1 MQFVDE
7 ATIEVHAGKGGDG
20 CLSFRREK
28 YVEFGGPDG
37 GDGGAGGS
45 VMVQA
50 DTNLNTLVD
59 YRYER
64 IFKAKRGEGG
74 SGRNCTGASGEDL
87 VLKVPVGTT
96 VVDEDTEEVLGDLLK
111 AGDQFVV
118 AKGGRGGLGN
128 TCFKSS
134 TNRAPRKTTPGTLG
148 EKRNLRLELK
158 VLADIGLLGMPNAG
172 KSTLLKTLARTLAP
186 SAGKVLLDGN
196 DIHRQPTRA
205 VAQQL
210 GILPQSPTA
219 PDGLTVREL
228 VGLGRFPYQ
237 SLMRQW
243 SRHDEAAVEEAMRVA
258 DVATFAARPVDA
270 LSGGQ
275 RQRCWIAMGLAQE
288 TDLLLL
294 DEPTTFLDLKVQVD
308 LLELLV
314 SLAHTQGR
322 TLLVVL
328 HDLNLAAAYADRLVM
343 MKAGRILHDGPP
355 ETVFTADNLKQVFD
369 LDAQVIRE
377 PLAGRPVCVPIKRTV
392 AETASFTSPVVTA

>member
-1 MQFVDE
+1 MPLNRHSPSPDYDRQPRLRGDSLCAGYDGRPVLTDVDF
-7 ATIEVHAGKGGDG
+7 TV
-20 CLSFRREK
+20 RE
-28 YVEFGGPDG
+28 
-37 GDGGAGGS
+37 GS
-45 VMVQA
+45 V
-50 DTNLNTLVD
+50 
-59 YRYER
+59 
-64 IFKAKRGEGG
+64 
-74 SGRNCTGASGEDL
+74 
-87 VLKVPVGTT
+87 T
-96 VVDEDTEEVLGDLLK
+96 V
-111 AGDQFVV
+111 
-118 AKGGRGGLGN
+118 
-128 TCFKSS
+128 
-134 TNRAPRKTTPGTLG
+134 
-148 EKRNLRLELK
+148 
-158 VLADIGLLGMPNAG
+158 LLGPNGSG
-172 KSTLLKTLARTLAP
+172 KSTLLKTLARTLTP

-196 DIHRQPTRA
+196 DIHRQPTRT

-210 GILPQSPTA
+210 GILPQSPTT

-243 SRHDEAAVEEAMRVA
+243 SRHDEAAVEEAMAVA
-258 DVATFAARPVDA
+258 DVATFADRPVDA

-275 RQRCWIAMGLAQE
+275 RQRCWIAMVLAQE

-377 PLAGRPVCVPIKRTV
+377 PLAGRPVCVPVKRTV

>member
-1 MQFVDE
+1 VCAGYNGRQVLTNVDF
-7 ATIEVHAGKGGDG
+7 TV
-20 CLSFRREK
+20 RE
-28 YVEFGGPDG
+28 
-37 GDGGAGGS
+37 GS
-45 VMVQA
+45 V
-50 DTNLNTLVD
+50 
-59 YRYER
+59 
-64 IFKAKRGEGG
+64 
-74 SGRNCTGASGEDL
+74 
-87 VLKVPVGTT
+87 T
-96 VVDEDTEEVLGDLLK
+96 V
-111 AGDQFVV
+111 
-118 AKGGRGGLGN
+118 
-128 TCFKSS
+128 
-134 TNRAPRKTTPGTLG
+134 
-148 EKRNLRLELK
+148 
-158 VLADIGLLGMPNAG
+158 LLGPNGSG

-196 DIHRQPTRA
+196 DIHRQPTRT

-258 DVATFAARPVDA
+258 DVATFADRPVDA

-275 RQRCWIAMGLAQE
+275 RQRCWIAMVLAQE

-377 PLAGRPVCVPIKRTV
+377 PLAGRPVCVPVKRTV
-392 AETASFTSPVVTA
+392 AETASFTSPVVMA

>member
-1 MQFVDE
+1 MPLNRHSPSPDYDGHPRLRGDAVCAGYDGRQVLTDVDFTVCE
-7 ATIEVHAGKGGDG
+7 
-20 CLSFRREK
+20 
-28 YVEFGGPDG
+28 
-37 GDGGAGGS
+37 GS
-45 VMVQA
+45 V
-50 DTNLNTLVD
+50 
-59 YRYER
+59 
-64 IFKAKRGEGG
+64 
-74 SGRNCTGASGEDL
+74 
-87 VLKVPVGTT
+87 T
-96 VVDEDTEEVLGDLLK
+96 V
-111 AGDQFVV
+111 
-118 AKGGRGGLGN
+118 
-128 TCFKSS
+128 
-134 TNRAPRKTTPGTLG
+134 
-148 EKRNLRLELK
+148 
-158 VLADIGLLGMPNAG
+158 LLGPNGSG
-172 KSTLLKTLARTLAP
+172 KSTLLKTLARTLGP

-196 DIHRQPTRA
+196 DIHRQPTRT
-205 VAQQL
+205 VAQRL

-258 DVATFAARPVDA
+258 DVATFADRPVDA

-275 RQRCWIAMGLAQE
+275 RQRCWIAMVLAQE

-377 PLAGRPVCVPIKRTV
+377 PLAGRPVCVPVKRTV
-392 AETASFTSPVVTA
+392 AETASFTSSAATA